1 MYVSS
6 MKTHSNSTR
15 VQRRGNVGGLIVLVV
30 LFVVV
35 AAVGVFLV
43 IWDGQAGQAQIDTD
57 PPAGSVEGNLAQQA
71 NWASSP
77 IREFIKK
84 NGALPSNQEG
94 NTLLAGL
101 KNSPPPV
108 FYPPTPAGTGN
119 PTYRISNNGFELV
132 FPGTDGKPVVCTFSS
147 AGAYEGA
154 TGLGAFTDEQQS
166 VENPLKGVPQ

>member
-71 NWASSP
+71 NDENKVTSNFAP
-77 IREFIKK
+77 GIRI
-84 NGALPSNQEG
+84 
-94 NTLLAGL
+94 
-101 KNSPPPV
+101 
-108 FYPPTPAGTGN
+108 
-119 PTYRISNNGFELV
+119 I
-132 FPGTDGKPVVCTFSS
+132 
-147 AGAYEGA
+147 
-154 TGLGAFTDEQQS
+154 
-166 VENPLKGVPQ
+166 VE

>member
-1 MYVSS
+1 
-6 MKTHSNSTR
+6 MKNYASTSR
-15 VQRRGNVGGLIVLVV
+15 FQRRGNVGGLIVLVV

-43 IWDGQAGQAQIDTD
+43 IWDGQAGQAQIDAD

-71 NWASSP
+71 NWASGP
-77 IREFIKK
+77 IRGYIKK
-84 NGALPSNQEG
+84 NSKLPSVEEG
-94 NTLLAGL
+94 NALLAGL

-132 FPGTDGKPVVCTFSS
+132 FPGTEGKPVICSFSS

-154 TGLGAFTDEQQS
+154 TGLGSFTAEQES